1 MQKVPTQHTH
11 LWRRGATYYFRAKVP
26 VDLLQHYAP
35 KREIKFSLK
44 TNDRKE
50 AERLVR
56 QAAVKQDEE
65 FAALRRKRANH
76 ASLGTAVLSTPLI
89 DEIANEWAIEIL
101 SEDEQDRLAG
111 MDETFFY
118 EQGIE
123 YEHLAVHSRDC

>member
-76 ASLGTAVLSTPLI
+76 AVGTPALTAPLI
-89 DEIANEWAIEIL
+89 DAIVREWAAQL
-101 SEDEQDRLAG
+101 LHDDEQDRVAG

-118 EQGIE
+118 EQGLE
-123 YEHLAVHSRDC
+123 YE